1 VHARNLLVLSAL
13 LVGACA
19 SGGTRTPAPEPAR
32 PPQAEVPPPETP
44 EKPSEAVGERPPANW
59 QLLDASTDRYRGI
72 SLERTYRE
80 LLAGK
85 QPKRE
90 VVVAVIDG
98 GVDTAHADLRPNL
111 WHNPKETP
119 GNGRD
124 DDGNGLIDDVY
135 GWNYIGGADGRNV
148 HHDTFEVTRLFAQC
162 QKGGQAAAAL
172 PCDSIQAEYQQRKSQ
187 AEATLGQIRMIEP
200 ALNRAVTVLR
210 TALNGDSVTPERVRA
225 LRPANA
231 DVQQAKSI
239 YEQLAENGIT
249 PDVLKEAKEAYENQ
263 IEYNFDPEYD
273 PRGIVGDNY
282 RDTSERHYGNRDV
295 TGPDASHGTHV
306 AGIIGAVRGNNS
318 GVEGIAS
325 SVKLMALRA
334 VPDGDERDKDIAN
347 AIRYAADNGAN
358 IINMSFGKSWS
369 PQKPAVDEAVK
380 YAASRGVLMIHA
392 AGNDAEDLDTSNN
405 YPTPVL
411 MDRSRVEP
419 WIQVGASSWKGG
431 DTIAASFSN
440 YGKEEVDVFAPGED
454 ILSTWPGGGVRR
466 SSGTSMAAPVVSGL
480 AALIMSYYP
489 DLSAVEVKR
498 IILETATKL
507 GDQTTLLP
515 GGERSD
521 KVEFGDLSAT
531 GGIVNA
537 YEAMKRAEQVAAS
550 KR

>member
-1 VHARNLLVLSAL
+1 MHPRNLLVLSAL

-19 SGGTRTPAPEPAR
+19 SAGTPAPTPEPVR
-32 PPQAEVPPPETP
+32 PPQTTLPPPETP
-44 EKPSEAVGERPPANW
+44 QPPEPAAGERPAPNW
-59 QLLDASTDRYRGI
+59 QLLDPATDAVPGI
-72 SLERTYRE
+72 AVERTYRE

-98 GVDTAHADLRPNL
+98 GVDTAHADLRANL
-111 WHNPKETP
+111 WRNPKETP

-135 GWNYIGGADGRNV
+135 GWNYIGGADGKNV
-148 HHDTFEVTRLFAQC
+148 HWDTFEVTRLFAQC
-162 QKGGQAAAAL
+162 QQQQTAAAL
-172 PCDSIQAEYQQRKSQ
+172 PCDQITADYQQRKAE

-200 ALNRAVTVLR
+200 ALNRAVDVLR
-210 TALNGDSVTPERVRA
+210 TALNGDSVTPDRVRA

-231 DVQQAKSI
+231 EVQQAKAI
-239 YEQLAENGIT
+239 YEQLAANGLT
-249 PDVLKEAKEAYENQ
+249 PDVLREAKEAYEDQ
-263 IEYNFDPEYD
+263 IEYNLDPDYD
-273 PRGIVGDNY
+273 PRSIVGDNY
-282 RDTSERHYGNRDV
+282 RNTAERRYGNRDV

-306 AGIIGAVRGNNS
+306 AGIIGAVRGNNA
-318 GVEGIAS
+318 GIDGIAS

-347 AIRYAADNGAN
+347 AIRYAADNGAH

-369 PQKPAVDEAVK
+369 PQKAAVDDAVK
-380 YAASRGVLMIHA
+380 YAASRGVLMVHA
-392 AGNDAEDLDTSNN
+392 AGNDAEDLATNN
-405 YPTPVL
+405 SYPTAVL
-411 MDRSRVEP
+411 LDRTRVEP

-431 DTIAASFSN
+431 DTIAAPFSN
-440 YGKEEVDVFAPGED
+440 YGKQQVDVFAPGED

-466 SSGTSMAAPVVSGL
+466 ESGTSMAAPVVSGL

-489 DLSAVEVKR
+489 ELTAIEVKA
-498 IILETATKL
+498 IILESATKL
-507 GDQTTLLP
+507 GERTALQP
-515 GGERSD
+515 GAERNGKVAFGE
-521 KVEFGDLSAT
+521 LSVT

-537 YEAMKRAEQVAAS
+537 YEAMRRAEQVAAA